1 MFPLLRRP
9 LLLFS
14 SFVLLLATLALDA
27 RGQTPHSPDALREV
41 KAAWAK
47 APVAF
52 ATPKTGFPEWRRG
65 LQARLATLLAPPP
78 DAPEAKA
85 DALWL
90 IPEHPRADWAVLCFG
105 GSGQSKETVA
115 KLQGRFFQEQGFV
128 VCCIANPPDAIARFL
143 LEMGW
148 SWLGYS
154 VAAARPELRRLRTY
168 APRVLFSGFSLG
180 TEPMM
185 ALGNLE
191 GRSEDAYIYNDFLC
205 RCKERLLVL
214 EHEPNG
220 LRYITPGYFSSFDF
234 PDLCAALSESPLL
247 FTEGGLDRDAV
258 VVARWHPENV
268 EFHHQ
273 PRFADADKRFHGE
286 ALPAPLT
293 RQAFFRLCNVDP
305 ENHNYK
311 VALITKWMRDRL
323 GIAPRP

>member
-1 MFPLLRRP
+1 MSTLLRLP
-9 LLLFS
+9 LPALA
-14 SFVLLLATLALDA
+14 LLLATFAPDAL
-27 RGQTPHSPDALREV
+27 GQAPQRPDALRQV
-41 KAAWAK
+41 KAAWART
-47 APVAF
+47 PVAF
-52 ATPKTGFPEWRRG
+52 ATPQAGFPEWQRG
-65 LQARLATLLAPPP
+65 LRARLAALLAPPP
-78 DAPEAKA
+78 GAPEAKA

-90 IPEHPRADWAVLCFG
+90 LPERPRTDWAVLCFG

-115 KLQGRFFQEQGFV
+115 ELQGRFFREQGFA

-154 VAAARPELRRLRTY
+154 VAAARPELQRLRTY
-168 APRVLFSGFSLG
+168 APRVIFSGFSLG

-191 GRSEDAYIYNDFLC
+191 GRPGDAYVYNDFLC

-214 EHEPNG
+214 DREPNG
-220 LRYITPGYFSSFDF
+220 LRNITPGFFSSFDF

-247 FTEGGLDRDAV
+247 FTEGGLDRDAAI
-258 VVARWHPENV
+258 VARWHPENV

-273 PRFADADKRFHGE
+273 PRFADADRRFHGE

-293 RQAFFRLCNVDP
+293 RQEFFRLCNVDP
-305 ENHNYK
+305 GNHNYK
-311 VALITKWMRDRL
+311 TALVAEWMRNRL
-323 GIAPRP
+323 GIAPCP